1 MPHAVTKE
9 LTAQPMTKRKRQ
21 QSLDYPV
28 MVRALTADE
37 GGGFLAEVPDLPG
50 CQSDGGSPEQAIENV
65 KAAIAAWLATAKEI
79 GRAIP
84 TPDRSIYSG
93 KWVQRVPK
101 SLHKKLAHQA
111 RREGVSLNT
120 LAATL
125 LAEGLGAR
133 GKSSK
138 VA

>member
-1 MPHAVTKE
+1 MKR
-9 LTAQPMTKRKRQ
+9 LTARPMTKRKRS

-28 MVRALTADE
+28 IVRALSADE

-50 CQSDGGSPEQAIENV
+50 CQSDGETPEQAIDNV
-65 KAAIAAWLATAKEI
+65 KDAIAAWVETAKEI
-79 GRAIP
+79 GRAVP
-84 TPDRSIYSG
+84 APDGSSYSG

-101 SLHKKLAHQA
+101 SLHKRLAQEA

-125 LAEGLGAR
+125 LAEGIGAR
-133 GKSSK
+133 GKSNK

>member
-1 MPHAVTKE
+1 MA
-9 LTAQPMTKRKRQ
+9 KRKRKDR
-21 QSLDYPV
+21 LDYPV
-28 MVRALTADE
+28 IVRALDEEE

-50 CQSDGGSPEQAIENV
+50 CQSDGETPEEAVENV
-65 KAAIAAWLATAKEI
+65 KDAIAAWIATAKRI
-79 GRAIP
+79 GRAVP
-84 TPDRSIYSG
+84 EPDRSAYSG

-101 SLHKKLAHQA
+101 SLHKKLAQHA

-125 LAEGLGAR
+125 LAEGLGER
-133 GKSSK
+133 SKPRK

>member
-1 MPHAVTKE
+1 MA
-9 LTAQPMTKRKRQ
+9 KRK
-21 QSLDYPV
+21 QSRLDYQV
-28 MVRALTADE
+28 IVRALDDEE

-50 CQSDGGSPEQAIENV
+50 CQSDGETPEEAVENV
-65 KAAIAAWLATAKEI
+65 RDAITEWIATAKKI
-79 GRAIP
+79 GRAVP
-84 TPDRSIYSG
+84 ERDRSAYSG

-101 SLHKKLAHQA
+101 SLHKKLAQHA

-125 LAEGLGAR
+125 IAEGLGER
-133 GKSSK
+133 TKSRK